1 MGIFTNKYSKY
12 TDEQLRNL
20 KVDVKKIPEWEEEL
34 KSLMADF
41 EEISPIKIQSA
52 INVLLEAED
61 VVRFGIEYED
71 LKKARKW
78 MEKIDS
84 HKLLW
89 LTNDYAAP
97 VFLRHG
103 FSFNFTD
110 WLNNKIKDQQMYI
123 SSLEKSGTSDSF
135 LVRLATNKVVPQ
147 RLSDAK
153 SLLADYKSFAPKS
166 TVVSNAILLV
176 NRIKELSDSNSK
188 KAAKIEE
195 RLRLAKLKMGALEK
209 FERKHGK
216 AFAKAAAAE
225 QQTRQ
230 RASSIKRM
238 VKRTENCPYCSEKL
252 TDNAHLDHIY
262 PVSKGGLSIVE
273 NLVWCCATCN
283 SIKSDKGL
291 VQFLN
296 ERGCSISL
304 TLDRLQALEKHV

>member
-20 KVDVKKIPEWEEEL
+20 KVDVKKIPQWEEEL

-61 VVRFGIEYED
+61 AVGFGIGYED
-71 LKKARKW
+71 RNKARQW

-97 VFLRHG
+97 SFLRNG
-103 FSFNFTD
+103 LNFNFTD
-110 WLNNKIKDQQMYI
+110 WLNNKIKDQQIYI
-123 SSLEKSGTSDSF
+123 SSLEKSGTSGSF
-135 LVRLATNKVVPQ
+135 LVRLATNKVDPQ
-147 RLSDAK
+147 RLSGAK
-153 SLLADYKSFAPKS
+153 SLLTNYKSFAPKS
-166 TVVSNAILLV
+166 NAVINAISLV
-176 NRIKELSDSNSK
+176 NRIKELSENHFK
-188 KAAKIEE
+188 KVVKIEE
-195 RLRLAKLKMGALEK
+195 RLKLAKLKMGALEK

-238 VKRTENCPYCSEKL
+238 VKRTENCPYYSEKL
-252 TDNAHLDHIY
+252 NDNAHLDHIY

-283 SIKSDKGL
+283 SLKSDKGL

-304 TLDRLQALEKHV
+304 TLDRLQALGKHV